1 MVPSC
6 LLLLCLGQQELM
18 RGQRGTEQ
26 ADRMLAVLGEGTIPA
41 RSHRQEACGHQPSP
55 GPPSWATA
63 VTSQRRATPSFKQ
76 PVGRLKPLARLICK
90 GPGQW
95 CWGAS
100 GTAQGLVA
108 LYLQPCCPEEKRV
121 KAKTEESLGS
131 DDDLGLRLFD

>member
-6 LLLLCLGQQELM
+6 LLLLHLEQQELM

-41 RSHRQEACGHQPSP
+41 RSHQQEVCGHQPSP
-55 GPPSWATA
+55 GSASWATA

-76 PVGRLKPLARLICK
+76 PVDMLKPLARLICK

-95 CWGAS
+95 CWGAL

-108 LYLQPCCPEEKRV
+108 LCLQPCCPEKEKRV
-121 KAKTEESLGS
+121 KAKTEES
-131 DDDLGLRLFD
+131 

>member
-6 LLLLCLGQQELM
+6 LLLLSLEQQELM
-18 RGQRGTEQ
+18 RGQWGTEQ

-41 RSHRQEACGHQPSP
+41 RSHQQEACGHQPSP
-55 GPPSWATA
+55 ESASWATA

-76 PVGRLKPLARLICK
+76 PVDMLKPLARLICK

-108 LYLQPCCPEEKRV
+108 LCLQPCCPEKEKRV
-121 KAKTEESLGS
+121 KAKTEES
-131 DDDLGLRLFD
+131 

>member
-6 LLLLCLGQQELM
+6 LLLLRLGQQELM

-26 ADRMLAVLGEGTIPA
+26 AGRMLAVLGDGTIRA
-41 RSHRQEACGHQPSP
+41 RSHRHQACGHQPSP

-76 PVGRLKPLARLICK
+76 PVDMLKPLARLICK
-90 GPGQW
+90 GPGQR

-100 GTAQGLVA
+100 GTAQGLAA
-108 LYLQPCCPEEKRV
+108 LCLQTCCPEEEKRV
-121 KAKTEESLGS
+121 KAKTEES
-131 DDDLGLRLFD
+131 